1 MPFKPNY
8 NQRRSERRQTQ
19 QLKRQEKEL
28 RRAEKV
34 ALRKAARVDPDAP
47 PAKDDPAG

>member
-8 NQRRSERRQTQ
+8 NQRRSERRQAQ
-19 QLKRQEKEL
+19 QQKRDEKEQ

-34 ALRKAARVDPDAP
+34 ALRKAARGDGSP
-47 PAKDDPAG
+47 PKDGPANS

>member
-8 NQRRSERRQTQ
+8 NQRRSERRQVQ
-19 QLKRQEKEL
+19 QQKRDEKEQ

-34 ALRKAARVDPDAP
+34 ALRKAARGDGPTSKDG
-47 PAKDDPAG
+47 PANS

>member
-8 NQRRSERRQTQ
+8 NQRRSERRQAQ
-19 QLKRQEKEL
+19 QQKREKREQ

-34 ALRKAARVDPDAP
+34 ALRKAAPGDVP
-47 PAKDDPAG
+47 PLKDGSANS

>member
-8 NQRRSERRQTQ
+8 NQRRSERRQAQ
-19 QLKRQEKEL
+19 QKKREEKEQ

-34 ALRKAARVDPDAP
+34 ALRKAAQGDAP
-47 PAKDDPAG
+47 PQKDGPANS

>member
-8 NQRRSERRQTQ
+8 NQRRSERQRAQ
-19 QLKRQEKEL
+19 QQKREEKEQ

-34 ALRKAARVDPDAP
+34 ALRKVERGDGP
-47 PAKDDPAG
+47 PPKDGPANT

>member
-19 QLKRQEKEL
+19 QLKREEKEQ

-34 ALRKAARVDPDAP
+34 ALRKAARGDAP
-47 PAKDDPAG
+47 PAKDDAADR

>member
-8 NQRRSERRQTQ
+8 NQRRSKRRQAQ
-19 QLKRQEKEL
+19 RQKREEKEQ

-34 ALRKAARVDPDAP
+34 ALRKGARGDGP
-47 PAKDDPAG
+47 PPKDGPANP

>member
-8 NQRRSERRQTQ
+8 NQRRSERRQAQ
-19 QLKRQEKEL
+19 QRKREEKEQ

-34 ALRKAARVDPDAP
+34 ALRKAAPGDGP
-47 PAKDDPAG
+47 PLKDGPANS

>member
-8 NQRRSERRQTQ
+8 NQRRSERRQAQ
-19 QLKRQEKEL
+19 QKKREEKEQ

-34 ALRKAARVDPDAP
+34 ALRKAAQGDATP
-47 PAKDDPAG
+47 QKDGPANS